1 MGCAMRAAA
10 PLPCG
15 AERHLI
21 DSTANGAGGVQRCGV
36 RLLHRCDAQLC
47 SCCARA
53 AAKPIALLKN
63 VDSVSHMSGT
73 GLRGTGLSGRGA
85 ERERRS
91 CALLKNVSHM
101 SESLRCSLGMCCTC
115 TQSIQSIAC
124 PALPAVTADLVTLW
138 TDSRTVAPSRT
149 DAHTLTRARTRAP
162 SAAPLAVALCSS
174 GHYRIE
180 SPIACMHAHCTRGM
194 CSRRAHAVSNSMQYP
209 AHAQNTP
216 VGRQTLQRIDRFGF
230 DARTHARV
238 WCPRSRGWGLGWSH
252 WSRLREL
259 SLTHCSR

>member
-1 MGCAMRAAA
+1 VRTAAQVRSRWGQTALGCAMRAAA

-149 DAHTLTRARTRAP
+149 DAHTLTRARAHERHLQRR
-162 SAAPLAVALCSS
+162 SRWHYAAV
-174 GHYRIE
+174 GIIE
-180 SPIACMHAHCTRGM
+180 SNRQSHALLHAH
-194 CSRRAHAVSNSMQYP
+194 
-209 AHAQNTP
+209 
-216 VGRQTLQRIDRFGF
+216 
-230 DARTHARV
+230 
-238 WCPRSRGWGLGWSH
+238 
-252 WSRLREL
+252 
-259 SLTHCSR
+259 